1 VAGNQGAGILGS
13 GGALDHRLGEVAGLG
28 RRGQYRGENQRAKG
42 RLADGGQDDSYDH
55 DRGDD
60 SAHDAGIRLGR
71 RDVDQESCPPEAAA
85 REVGAGVVG
94 PDSSQQNDD
103 PGSFRAPARKRRSR
117 GKGGRKLARARDEPE
132 LGDVDD
138 AGGGQ
143 RPGGQTLARI
153 LPCER
158 SEGRSDQHRRR
169 YDKCDR
175 RRDGRRCNEQGDDDG
190 GHRAHDHLDR
200 VTGCAQ
206 QPEHLERGEQG
217 EEAHDDADPWLT
229 EDQHQQERRKE
240 DSRAQDPLAEHD

>member
-1 VAGNQGAGILGS
+1 M
-13 GGALDHRLGEVAGLG
+13 
-28 RRGQYRGENQRAKG
+28 
-42 RLADGGQDDSYDH
+42 
-55 DRGDD
+55 
-60 SAHDAGIRLGR
+60 
-71 RDVDQESCPPEAAA
+71 
-85 REVGAGVVG
+85 
-94 PDSSQQNDD
+94 
-103 PGSFRAPARKRRSR
+103 
-117 GKGGRKLARARDEPE
+117 
-132 LGDVDD
+132 GDVDD

-217 EEAHDDADPWLT
+217 EEAHDEPT
-229 EDQHQQERRKE
+229 GRERGIGAGPKAG
-240 DSRAQDPLAEHD
+240 SGIVHHGAVQLAYLVQGVGMLLAGHGLGVVGAPK